1 MCSNELGNRI
11 GVKDLYCRI
20 ELLWRSVSEV
30 YIRWR
35 CEGGLVLYV
44 EMVWG
49 GTRMCDWYVEGGEG
63 NDVLETFD

>member
-1 MCSNELGNRI
+1 M
-11 GVKDLYCRI
+11 
-20 ELLWRSVSEV
+20 SEV

-44 EMVWG
+44 EMVWV

-63 NDVLETFD
+63 NDVLETFDRVP